1 MLITTSPLTLFN
13 KTPMITFV
21 SSNLAMASNASF
33 QATTV
38 VLTLLLSLSIS
49 PKPTSAITCTKFMLN
64 LSSCIAY
71 AAGITQSPEPECCEA
86 LDRWIATV
94 KTEKERRR
102 GCLCFKE
109 ILYMQHIS
117 GDRLASIP
125 KQCNVNLGYPIS
137 KSTRCSK
144 SIHETYG
151 INLSCPST
159 QSQHSPIFGL
169 NDIRLST
176 PTIDDEG
183 YETMS
188 SGSSDDVEE
197 DVDEL
202 VNDENVNIN
211 GVKDN
216 INEFI
221 REYCVR
227 TDNTEEQM
235 TVNNEYAEF
244 PKSTRQWNAEVPS
257 ESRSIHSLTNDEY
270 VIPNEL
276 VEHMC
281 FRRKSELKFAIQGWS
296 IINNVQ
302 FVVVASNRQKF
313 TIECI
318 QHDNL
323 TAKCHWRL
331 HASLSKRLGGVWKIA
346 TIKGQHTC
354 TNPILQAGHRQCNS
368 QFISFFIIPTI
379 RKQMDIKPREII
391 GRVEAKFNIKVSR
404 SDLCIISDRHAGLV
418 RGCRE
423 IFPSAAHRHCLRHL
437 RENFKKAVR
446 QMGILDVEFVC
457 QKMYTAG
464 NTDDPDLFNQM
475 MVDII
480 KIKPEIH
487 QWLVER
493 DLSKWTLI
501 FDGGFRYG
509 VMTTNASEA
518 FNGILKRARGLPV
531 QALIT
536 AIYYNIVRM
545 FIRRLEMII
554 AEEHQ
559 SNNFFSARV
568 QVKIRKL
575 ESDARRI
582 PEPTRVNLHE
592 FQVFDMSSRSYRVD
606 ITPDEFHT
614 IPDKQ
619 FWPIHDP
626 VVGLYPLTPPNF
638 RRRSVNMAEN
648 LPPRRKRRSKQGVPQ
663 ADVSQDPPPVDV
675 HPSIATLRGSHRAA
689 HPDEIWCWERLHVG
703 RPTLHVPQQV
713 SLDGLSVGYRWNQQ
727 FIRQL
732 PAGSLSSYRD
742 ELDGLLDSQVTW
754 EPYTTEIMSQVPDIC
769 LSGRFIWLARVP
781 LVSWTR
787 VEWHL
792 PDRVL
797 RQFGF
802 VPTIDVHPM
811 EPKFVRVDG
820 RGKSDTD
827 WLVYYLHYIGLWED
841 RTSHITEG
849 TPLGDDTKH
858 LIQHYLQW
866 FRSWATLYML
876 RPTSTPPTT
885 YYPRAVQSLLSS
897 NDFSDA
903 ENEVHTGYTE
913 DVQAGFTESISTPVF
928 VDPYSMGAGPS
939 SFQDSGP
946 GHDYFSYPTQ
956 QHSPARVEDD
966 ILPVTVQVEQHLLRD
981 RPVRPP
987 QHYTPGSDA
996 LPHRGRRRR

>member
-1 MLITTSPLTLFN
+1 MSVRPPSFMLVYDGELSLDDKFSPTYIGGKCRPLQVPFNSTLKQLKERVLRALKYDPSKF
-13 KTPMITFV
+13 
-21 SSNLAMASNASF
+21 LAAIVARFPVGKEFMASKVEDDDACEF
-33 QATTV
+33 A
-38 VLTLLLSLSIS
+38 LSL
-49 PKPTSAITCTKFMLN
+49 
-64 LSSCIAY
+64 
-71 AAGITQSPEPECCEA
+71 AA
-86 LDRWIATV
+86 
-94 KTEKERRR
+94 TE
-102 GCLCFKE
+102 LL
-109 ILYMQHIS
+109 ILYVEVEEIRTECNFDEDNSTQIHDS
-117 GDRLASIP
+117 VVVEHADELRDTTDRSIP
-125 KQCNVNLGYPIS
+125 VRNANLG
-137 KSTRCSK
+137 

-197 DVDEL
+197 DVDEI

-216 INEFI
+216 INEYI

-368 QFISFFIIPTI
+368 Q
-379 RKQMDIKPREII
+379 
-391 GRVEAKFNIKVSR
+391 
-404 SDLCIISDRHAGLV
+404 
-418 RGCRE
+418 E

-446 QMGILDVEFVC
+446 QMGISDVEFVC

-606 ITPDEFHT
+606 ITPGSNSLCSCGRTIIYHMPCAHVISCTAAVRLSHLEYVSEFYTLNNFKMTYADEFHT

-638 RRRSVNMAEN
+638 RRRS
-648 LPPRRKRRSKQGVPQ
+648 
-663 ADVSQDPPPVDV
+663 
-675 HPSIATLRGSHRAA
+675 
-689 HPDEIWCWERLHVG
+689 G
-703 RPTLHVPQQV
+703 RPKSTR
-713 SLDGLSVGYRWNQQ
+713 YRNTMDE
-727 FIRQL
+727 RRHE
-732 PAGSLSSYRD
+732 SSRVCSHCHMT
-742 ELDGLLDSQVTW
+742 GHNK
-754 EPYTTEIMSQVPDIC
+754 TTC
-769 LSGRFIWLARVP
+769 
-781 LVSWTR
+781 
-787 VEWHL
+787 
-792 PDRVL
+792 
-797 RQFGF
+797 
-802 VPTIDVHPM
+802 
-811 EPKFVRVDG
+811 
-820 RGKSDTD
+820 
-827 WLVYYLHYIGLWED
+827 
-841 RTSHITEG
+841 
-849 TPLGDDTKH
+849 
-858 LIQHYLQW
+858 
-866 FRSWATLYML
+866 
-876 RPTSTPPTT
+876 
-885 YYPRAVQSLLSS
+885 
-897 NDFSDA
+897 
-903 ENEVHTGYTE
+903 
-913 DVQAGFTESISTPVF
+913 
-928 VDPYSMGAGPS
+928 
-939 SFQDSGP
+939 
-946 GHDYFSYPTQ
+946 
-956 QHSPARVEDD
+956 PAR
-966 ILPVTVQVEQHLLRD
+966 
-981 RPVRPP
+981 
-987 QHYTPGSDA
+987 
-996 LPHRGRRRR
+996 RRNH

>member
-1 MLITTSPLTLFN
+1 MSVRPPSFMLVYDGELSLDDKFSPTYIGGKCRPLQVPFNSTLKQLKERVLRALKYDPSKF
-13 KTPMITFV
+13 
-21 SSNLAMASNASF
+21 LAAIVARFPVGKEFMASKVEDDDACEF
-33 QATTV
+33 A
-38 VLTLLLSLSIS
+38 LSL
-49 PKPTSAITCTKFMLN
+49 
-64 LSSCIAY
+64 
-71 AAGITQSPEPECCEA
+71 AA
-86 LDRWIATV
+86 
-94 KTEKERRR
+94 TE
-102 GCLCFKE
+102 LL
-109 ILYMQHIS
+109 ILYVEVEEIRTEFVVEHADELRDTT
-117 GDRLASIP
+117 DRSIP
-125 KQCNVNLGYPIS
+125 VRNANLG
-137 KSTRCSK
+137 

-391 GRVEAKFNIKVSR
+391 GRVEAKFNIKVSYMKAWDSRRKAIKSVR

-446 QMGILDVEFVC
+446 QMGISDVEFVC

-606 ITPDEFHT
+606 ITPGSNSLCSCGRTIIYHMPCAHVISCTAAVRLSHLEYVSEFYTLNNFKMTYADEFHT

-638 RRRSVNMAEN
+638 RRRSGRPKSTRYRNTMNE
-648 LPPRRKRRSKQGVPQ
+648 RSIIRQHV
-663 ADVSQDPPPVDV
+663 
-675 HPSIATLRGSHRAA
+675 R
-689 HPDEIWCWERLHVG
+689 HVG
-703 RPTLHVPQQV
+703 V
-713 SLDGLSVGYRWNQQ
+713 
-727 FIRQL
+727 
-732 PAGSLSSYRD
+732 
-742 ELDGLLDSQVTW
+742 
-754 EPYTTEIMSQVPDIC
+754 
-769 LSGRFIWLARVP
+769 
-781 LVSWTR
+781 
-787 VEWHL
+787 
-792 PDRVL
+792 
-797 RQFGF
+797 
-802 VPTIDVHPM
+802 TID
-811 EPKFVRVDG
+811 
-820 RGKSDTD
+820 S
-827 WLVYYLHYIGLWED
+827 
-841 RTSHITEG
+841 
-849 TPLGDDTKH
+849 
-858 LIQHYLQW
+858 
-866 FRSWATLYML
+866 
-876 RPTSTPPTT
+876 
-885 YYPRAVQSLLSS
+885 
-897 NDFSDA
+897 
-903 ENEVHTGYTE
+903 
-913 DVQAGFTESISTPVF
+913 
-928 VDPYSMGAGPS
+928 
-939 SFQDSGP
+939 
-946 GHDYFSYPTQ
+946 
-956 QHSPARVEDD
+956 
-966 ILPVTVQVEQHLLRD
+966 
-981 RPVRPP
+981 
-987 QHYTPGSDA
+987 
-996 LPHRGRRRR
+996 

>member
-1 MLITTSPLTLFN
+1 MSVRPPSFMLVYDGELSLDDKFSPTYIGGKCRPLQVPFNSTLKQLKERVLRALKYDPSKF
-13 KTPMITFV
+13 
-21 SSNLAMASNASF
+21 LAAIVARFPVGKEFMASKVEDDDACEF
-33 QATTV
+33 A
-38 VLTLLLSLSIS
+38 LSL
-49 PKPTSAITCTKFMLN
+49 
-64 LSSCIAY
+64 
-71 AAGITQSPEPECCEA
+71 AA
-86 LDRWIATV
+86 
-94 KTEKERRR
+94 TE
-102 GCLCFKE
+102 LL
-109 ILYMQHIS
+109 ILYVEVEEIRTECNFDEDNSTQIHDS
-117 GDRLASIP
+117 VVVEHADELRDTTDRSIP
-125 KQCNVNLGYPIS
+125 VRNANLG
-137 KSTRCSK
+137 

-368 QFISFFIIPTI
+368 Q
-379 RKQMDIKPREII
+379 
-391 GRVEAKFNIKVSR
+391 
-404 SDLCIISDRHAGLV
+404 
-418 RGCRE
+418 
-423 IFPSAAHRHCLRHL
+423 
-437 RENFKKAVR
+437 
-446 QMGILDVEFVC
+446 QMGISDVEFVC

-493 DLSKWTLI
+493 DMSKWTLI

-606 ITPDEFHT
+606 ITPGSNSLCSCGRTIIYHMPCAHVISCTAAVRLSHLEYVSEFYTLNNFKMTYADEFHT

-638 RRRSVNMAEN
+638 RRRS
-648 LPPRRKRRSKQGVPQ
+648 
-663 ADVSQDPPPVDV
+663 
-675 HPSIATLRGSHRAA
+675 
-689 HPDEIWCWERLHVG
+689 G
-703 RPTLHVPQQV
+703 RPKSTR
-713 SLDGLSVGYRWNQQ
+713 YRNTMDE
-727 FIRQL
+727 RRHE
-732 PAGSLSSYRD
+732 SSRVCSHCHMT
-742 ELDGLLDSQVTW
+742 GHNK
-754 EPYTTEIMSQVPDIC
+754 TTC
-769 LSGRFIWLARVP
+769 LAR
-781 LVSWTR
+781 
-787 VEWHL
+787 
-792 PDRVL
+792 
-797 RQFGF
+797 
-802 VPTIDVHPM
+802 
-811 EPKFVRVDG
+811 
-820 RGKSDTD
+820 
-827 WLVYYLHYIGLWED
+827 
-841 RTSHITEG
+841 
-849 TPLGDDTKH
+849 
-858 LIQHYLQW
+858 
-866 FRSWATLYML
+866 
-876 RPTSTPPTT
+876 
-885 YYPRAVQSLLSS
+885 
-897 NDFSDA
+897 
-903 ENEVHTGYTE
+903 
-913 DVQAGFTESISTPVF
+913 
-928 VDPYSMGAGPS
+928 
-939 SFQDSGP
+939 
-946 GHDYFSYPTQ
+946 
-956 QHSPARVEDD
+956 
-966 ILPVTVQVEQHLLRD
+966 
-981 RPVRPP
+981 
-987 QHYTPGSDA
+987 
-996 LPHRGRRRR
+996 RRNH

>member
-1 MLITTSPLTLFN
+1 MSVRPPSFMLVYDGELSLDDKFSPTYIGGKCRSLQVPFNSTLKQLKERVLRALKYDPSKFIAAIIARFPVG
-13 KTPMITFV
+13 KEF
-21 SSNLAMASNASF
+21 MASKVEDDDACEF
-33 QATTV
+33 A
-38 VLTLLLSLSIS
+38 LSL
-49 PKPTSAITCTKFMLN
+49 
-64 LSSCIAY
+64 
-71 AAGITQSPEPECCEA
+71 AA
-86 LDRWIATV
+86 
-94 KTEKERRR
+94 TE
-102 GCLCFKE
+102 LL
-109 ILYMQHIS
+109 ILYVEVEEIRTECNFDEDNSTQIHDS
-117 GDRLASIP
+117 VVVEHADELRDTTDRSIP
-125 KQCNVNLGYPIS
+125 VRNANLG
-137 KSTRCSK
+137 

-211 GVKDN
+211 GVEDN

-391 GRVEAKFNIKVSR
+391 GRVEAKFNIKVSYMKAWDSRRKAIKSVR
-404 SDLCIISDRHAGLV
+404 SDICIISDRHAGLV

-446 QMGILDVEFVC
+446 QMGISDVEFVC

-509 VMTTNASEA
+509 VMTTNAFEA

-606 ITPDEFHT
+606 ITPGSNGLCSCGRTIIYHMPCAHVISCTAAVRLSHLEYVSEFYTLNNFKMTYADEFHT

-626 VVGLYPLTPPNF
+626 VVGLYPLTRNV
-638 RRRSVNMAEN
+638 RS
-648 LPPRRKRRSKQGVPQ
+648 
-663 ADVSQDPPPVDV
+663 
-675 HPSIATLRGSHRAA
+675 T
-689 HPDEIWCWERLHVG
+689 
-703 RPTLHVPQQV
+703 
-713 SLDGLSVGYRWNQQ
+713 GLSRPKHGRLTSRP
-727 FIRQL
+727 FIGRLTSLQ
-732 PAGSLSSYRD
+732 PIVNASFGIGSS
-742 ELDGLLDSQVTW
+742 
-754 EPYTTEIMSQVPDIC
+754 
-769 LSGRFIWLARVP
+769 
-781 LVSWTR
+781 
-787 VEWHL
+787 
-792 PDRVL
+792 
-797 RQFGF
+797 
-802 VPTIDVHPM
+802 
-811 EPKFVRVDG
+811 
-820 RGKSDTD
+820 
-827 WLVYYLHYIGLWED
+827 
-841 RTSHITEG
+841 
-849 TPLGDDTKH
+849 
-858 LIQHYLQW
+858 
-866 FRSWATLYML
+866 
-876 RPTSTPPTT
+876 
-885 YYPRAVQSLLSS
+885 
-897 NDFSDA
+897 
-903 ENEVHTGYTE
+903 
-913 DVQAGFTESISTPVF
+913 
-928 VDPYSMGAGPS
+928 
-939 SFQDSGP
+939 
-946 GHDYFSYPTQ
+946 
-956 QHSPARVEDD
+956 
-966 ILPVTVQVEQHLLRD
+966 
-981 RPVRPP
+981 
-987 QHYTPGSDA
+987 
-996 LPHRGRRRR
+996 

>member
-1 MLITTSPLTLFN
+1 MSVRPPSFMLVYDGELSLDDKFSPTYIGGKCRPLQVPFNSTLKQLKERVLRALKYDPSKF
-13 KTPMITFV
+13 
-21 SSNLAMASNASF
+21 LAAIVARFPVGKEFMASKVEDDDACEF
-33 QATTV
+33 A
-38 VLTLLLSLSIS
+38 LSL
-49 PKPTSAITCTKFMLN
+49 
-64 LSSCIAY
+64 
-71 AAGITQSPEPECCEA
+71 AA
-86 LDRWIATV
+86 
-94 KTEKERRR
+94 TE
-102 GCLCFKE
+102 LL
-109 ILYMQHIS
+109 ILYVEVEEIRTECNFDEDNSTQIHDS
-117 GDRLASIP
+117 VVVEHADELRDTTDRSIP
-125 KQCNVNLGYPIS
+125 VRNANLGYASRKYIVNYIICH
-137 KSTRCSK
+137 KLCNRFLKLRECQCR

-391 GRVEAKFNIKVSR
+391 GRVEAKFNIKVSYMKAWDSRRKAIKSVFGSWEESYRSLNLFMEAIVAAMPGTVYKIQSSSTQRFQRLFWAFGPSINGWKYCRPVLSLDGTFLLGKYRGTLLIAVGLDANNGLFPLAFGIVESECNESWIWFLRMLHELVPSISSR

-423 IFPSAAHRHCLRHL
+423 IFPSAAHHHCLRHL

-446 QMGILDVEFVC
+446 QMGISDVEFVC

-606 ITPDEFHT
+606 ITPGSNSLCSCGRTIIYHMPCAHVISCTAAVRLSHLEYVSEFYTLNNFKMTYADEFHT

-638 RRRSVNMAEN
+638 RRRS
-648 LPPRRKRRSKQGVPQ
+648 
-663 ADVSQDPPPVDV
+663 
-675 HPSIATLRGSHRAA
+675 
-689 HPDEIWCWERLHVG
+689 G
-703 RPTLHVPQQV
+703 RPKSTR
-713 SLDGLSVGYRWNQQ
+713 YRNTMDE
-727 FIRQL
+727 RRHE
-732 PAGSLSSYRD
+732 SSRVCSHCHMT
-742 ELDGLLDSQVTW
+742 GHNK
-754 EPYTTEIMSQVPDIC
+754 TTC
-769 LSGRFIWLARVP
+769 
-781 LVSWTR
+781 
-787 VEWHL
+787 
-792 PDRVL
+792 
-797 RQFGF
+797 
-802 VPTIDVHPM
+802 
-811 EPKFVRVDG
+811 
-820 RGKSDTD
+820 
-827 WLVYYLHYIGLWED
+827 
-841 RTSHITEG
+841 
-849 TPLGDDTKH
+849 
-858 LIQHYLQW
+858 
-866 FRSWATLYML
+866 
-876 RPTSTPPTT
+876 
-885 YYPRAVQSLLSS
+885 
-897 NDFSDA
+897 
-903 ENEVHTGYTE
+903 
-913 DVQAGFTESISTPVF
+913 
-928 VDPYSMGAGPS
+928 
-939 SFQDSGP
+939 
-946 GHDYFSYPTQ
+946 
-956 QHSPARVEDD
+956 PAR
-966 ILPVTVQVEQHLLRD
+966 
-981 RPVRPP
+981 
-987 QHYTPGSDA
+987 
-996 LPHRGRRRR
+996 RRNH